1 MANESSRGKKTR
13 CPKCG
18 GQYYDLGRRNARCPA
33 CHKASLI
40 EDGSIAQVRLGIKDG
55 GHNDP
60 EQGWTDGCATRNQA
74 GAVYLN
80 CQFEVLN
87 GKHTGKRFYS
97 LIGLYTPKG
106 PWWGNKGRKTLRE
119 ILNSAHAISDG
130 DYSPRAINA
139 RRLQSLSVFDGMEF
153 FAEISIKKEE
163 GGLDRNELKAP
174 ITPDDPR
181 FTELS
186 GSGDAKIS
194 QNSEPETDLVS
205 VSDPFDRPGYTPAWL
220 SRV

>member
-1 MANESSRGKKTR
+1 MWDQKTKHNCNRIRLLRSRG
-13 CPKCG
+13 
-18 GQYYDLGRRNARCPA
+18 Q
-33 CHKASLI
+33 
-40 EDGSIAQVRLGIKDG
+40 
-55 GHNDP
+55 
-60 EQGWTDGCATRNQA
+60 
-74 GAVYLN
+74 
-80 CQFEVLN
+80 
-87 GKHTGKRFYS
+87 
-97 LIGLYTPKG
+97 
-106 PWWGNKGRKTLRE
+106 
-119 ILNSAHAISDG
+119 
-130 DYSPRAINA
+130 
-139 RRLQSLSVFDGMEF
+139 
-153 FAEISIKKEE
+153 ISIKKEE